1 MSWFDILKISFK
13 PVDRDRPAPKIK
25 VGEGLMGET
34 ASYNSE
40 TEETII
46 SPNPN
51 VTPERLALTLAHE
64 STHEAQFKTEPI
76 MRQIVKDSGEKI
88 IAFILT
94 VRDIP
99 IENLNENM
107 LVDALDDVELGIGNG
122 IKIYLEQEMAIETQ
136 AYILERN
143 FETQEDRNRFV
154 QLILASF
161 EARIIGT
168 MEAANMQ
175 PEKIPIVM
183 EALIQVIEPTI
194 RRIFESFVL
203 KLRRGER
210 R

>member
-1 MSWFDILKISFK
+1 MNWFDILKISFK
-13 PVDRDRPAPKIK
+13 PVDRDRPSPKIR
-25 VGEGLMGET
+25 VGEGLIGET

-40 TEETII
+40 TGETVI

-76 MRQIVKDSGEKI
+76 MRQIVQDSGQQI
-88 IAFILT
+88 IAFLLT
-94 VRDIP
+94 VRDTP
-99 IENLNENM
+99 IQNLDVNS
-107 LVDALDDVELGIGNG
+107 LIDVLDYVELGIGNA

-136 AYILERN
+136 AYLLERN
-143 FETQEDRNRFV
+143 FETREDRNRFV

-168 MEAANMQ
+168 MDAANMQ

-203 KLRRGER
+203 KLRRGEGR
-210 R
+210 